1 MLRRGLDS
9 LLLRKVG
16 RPLKSVKKI
25 ALGGMIAALCIVLM
39 MLTGL
44 LPMAEFALPA
54 LAGVLLI
61 MLVVEISPKWAFLV
75 YIAVAI
81 LSLLLA
87 PSKDSAVFFTAF
99 LGWYPIAKSKL
110 ENIRKPALEWIW
122 KILIFNFSI
131 GVGLVAAIYLFRLN
145 DYMEILQDSVWFL
158 ALGWLFLNVVFVI
171 YDIALTRLITAYIK
185 WFRPKYI
192 QKILGN

>member
-1 MLRRGLDS
+1 MK
-9 LLLRKVG
+9 KV
-16 RPLKSVKKI
+16 
-25 ALGGMIAALCIVLM
+25 ALGGMVAALCIVLM

-75 YIAVAI
+75 YLAVAI

-110 ENIRKPALEWIW
+110 ENIKKPVLEWVW
-122 KILIFNFSI
+122 KVLIFNISI
-131 GVGLVAAIYLFRLN
+131 GAGLAAAVYMFRLS
-145 DYMEILQDSVWFL
+145 DYVEILQDSVWML
-158 ALGWLFLNVVFVI
+158 VLGWLFLNAVFVI

-192 QKILGN
+192 QKIMGKF

>member
-1 MLRRGLDS
+1 M
-9 LLLRKVG
+9 
-16 RPLKSVKKI
+16 KSVKKV
-25 ALGGMIAALCIVLM
+25 ALGGMVAALCIVLM

-75 YIAVAI
+75 YLAVAI

-87 PSKDSAVFFTAF
+87 PRKDSAVFFTAF

-110 ENIRKPALEWIW
+110 ENIRKPALEWMW
-122 KILIFNFSI
+122 KILIYNFSI

-145 DYMEILQDSVWFL
+145 DYVEILQDSVWLL
-158 ALGWLFLNVVFVI
+158 ALGGLFLNVVFVI

-192 QKILGN
+192 QKILGK

>member
-1 MLRRGLDS
+1 
-9 LLLRKVG
+9 
-16 RPLKSVKKI
+16 
-25 ALGGMIAALCIVLM
+25 MIAALSIVCM

-110 ENIRKPALEWIW
+110 ENIRKPVLEWIW
-122 KILIFNFSI
+122 KVLLFNVSI
-131 GVGLVAAIYLFRLN
+131 GAGLAAAIYLFRLS
-145 DYMEILQDSVWFL
+145 DYVEMLQDSAWIL
-158 ALGWLFLNVVFVI
+158 IAGWLFLNVVFVI
-171 YDIALTRLITAYIK
+171 YDIALTRLITAYVK

-192 QKILGN
+192 QKILGKFS

>member
-1 MLRRGLDS
+1 M
-9 LLLRKVG
+9 V
-16 RPLKSVKKI
+16 
-25 ALGGMIAALCIVLM
+25 AALCIVLM

-75 YIAVAI
+75 YLAVAI

-110 ENIRKPALEWIW
+110 ENIKKPVLEWVW
-122 KILIFNFSI
+122 KVLIFNISI
-131 GVGLVAAIYLFRLN
+131 GAGLAAAVYMFRLS
-145 DYMEILQDSVWFL
+145 DYVEILQDSVWML
-158 ALGWLFLNVVFVI
+158 VLGWLFLNAVFVI

-192 QKILGN
+192 QKIMGKF

>member
-1 MLRRGLDS
+1 M
-9 LLLRKVG
+9 
-16 RPLKSVKKI
+16 KSVKKV
-25 ALGGMIAALCIVLM
+25 ALGGMVAALCIVLM

-75 YIAVAI
+75 YLAVAI

-110 ENIRKPALEWIW
+110 ENIKKPVLEWVW
-122 KILIFNFSI
+122 KVLIFNISI
-131 GVGLVAAIYLFRLN
+131 GAGLAAAVYMFRLS
-145 DYMEILQDSVWFL
+145 DYVEILQDSVWML
-158 ALGWLFLNVVFVI
+158 LRLLSNPLNKAAKQYLSLLKSVPSTILVERARSFAVL
-171 YDIALTRLITAYIK
+171 LTS
-185 WFRPKYI
+185 FGCNGRPR
-192 QKILGN
+192 

>member
-1 MLRRGLDS
+1 M
-9 LLLRKVG
+9 
-16 RPLKSVKKI
+16 KSVKKV
-25 ALGGMIAALCIVLM
+25 ALGGMVAALCIVLM

-75 YIAVAI
+75 YLAVAI

-87 PSKDSAVFFTAF
+87 PSKDSAVFFTAL

-110 ENIRKPALEWIW
+110 ENIKKPVLEWVW
-122 KILIFNFSI
+122 KVLIFNISI
-131 GVGLVAAIYLFRLN
+131 GAGLAAAVYMFRLS
-145 DYMEILQDSVWFL
+145 DYVEILQDAVWML
-158 ALGWLFLNVVFVI
+158 VLGWLFLNAVFVI

-192 QKILGN
+192 QKIMGKF

>member
-1 MLRRGLDS
+1 M
-9 LLLRKVG
+9 
-16 RPLKSVKKI
+16 KSVKKV
-25 ALGGMIAALCIVLM
+25 ALGGMVAALCIVLM

-75 YIAVAI
+75 YLAVAI

-110 ENIRKPALEWIW
+110 ENIKKPVLEWVW
-122 KILIFNFSI
+122 KVLIFNISI
-131 GVGLVAAIYLFRLN
+131 GAGLAAAVYMFRLS
-145 DYMEILQDSVWFL
+145 DYVEILQDSVWML
-158 ALGWLFLNVVFVI
+158 VLGWLFLNAVFVI

-192 QKILGN
+192 QKIMGKF

>member
-1 MLRRGLDS
+1 M
-9 LLLRKVG
+9 
-16 RPLKSVKKI
+16 KSVKKV

-44 LPMAEFALPA
+44 LPMADFALPA

-61 MLVVEISPKWAFLV
+61 ILVVEISPKWAFLV
-75 YIAVAI
+75 YLAVAI

-110 ENIRKPALEWIW
+110 EHIKSLVLEWVW
-122 KILIFNFSI
+122 KVLIFNASI
-131 GVGLVAAIYLFRLN
+131 GAGLAAVLYLFRLS
-145 DYMEILQDSVWFL
+145 DYLEIFQDSAWML
-158 ALGWLFLNVVFVI
+158 ILGWLFLNVVFVI

-185 WFRPKYI
+185 WFRPKYV
-192 QKILGN
+192 QKIMGK

>member
-1 MLRRGLDS
+1 M
-9 LLLRKVG
+9 
-16 RPLKSVKKI
+16 KSVKKV
-25 ALGGMIAALCIVLM
+25 ALGGMVAALCIVLM

-75 YIAVAI
+75 YLAVAI

-87 PSKDSAVFFTAF
+87 PSKDSAVFFTAL

-110 ENIRKPALEWIW
+110 ENIKKPVLEWVW
-122 KILIFNFSI
+122 KVLIFNISI
-131 GVGLVAAIYLFRLN
+131 GAGLAAAVYMFRLS
-145 DYMEILQDSVWFL
+145 DYVEILQDSVWML
-158 ALGWLFLNVVFVI
+158 VLGWLFLNAVFVI

-192 QKILGN
+192 QKIMGKF

>member
-1 MLRRGLDS
+1 M
-9 LLLRKVG
+9 
-16 RPLKSVKKI
+16 KSVKKV
-25 ALGGMIAALCIVLM
+25 ALGGMVAALCIVLM

-75 YIAVAI
+75 YLSVAI

-110 ENIRKPALEWIW
+110 ENIKKPVLEWVW
-122 KILIFNFSI
+122 KVLIFNISI
-131 GVGLVAAIYLFRLN
+131 GAGLAAAVYMFRLS
-145 DYMEILQDSVWFL
+145 DYVEILQDSVWML
-158 ALGWLFLNVVFVI
+158 VLGWLFLNAIFVI

-192 QKILGN
+192 QKIMGKF

>member
-1 MLRRGLDS
+1 MK
-9 LLLRKVG
+9 KV
-16 RPLKSVKKI
+16 
-25 ALGGMIAALCIVLM
+25 ALGGMVAALCIVLM

-75 YIAVAI
+75 YLAVAI

-110 ENIRKPALEWIW
+110 ENIKKPVLEWVW
-122 KILIFNFSI
+122 KVLIFNISI
-131 GVGLVAAIYLFRLN
+131 GAGLAAAVYLFRLS
-145 DYMEILQDSVWFL
+145 DYVEILQDSVWML
-158 ALGWLFLNVVFVI
+158 VLGWLFLNAVFVI

-192 QKILGN
+192 QKIMGKF

>member
-1 MLRRGLDS
+1 M
-9 LLLRKVG
+9 
-16 RPLKSVKKI
+16 KSVKKV
-25 ALGGMIAALCIVLM
+25 ALGGMVAALCIVLM

-61 MLVVEISPKWAFLV
+61 MLVVEISPRWAFLV
-75 YIAVAI
+75 YLAVAI

-110 ENIRKPALEWIW
+110 ENIKKPVLEWVW
-122 KILIFNFSI
+122 KVLIFNISI
-131 GVGLVAAIYLFRLN
+131 GAGLAAAVYLFRLS
-145 DYMEILQDSVWFL
+145 DYVEILQGSVWML
-158 ALGWLFLNVVFVI
+158 VLGWLFLNAVFVI

-192 QKILGN
+192 QKIMGKF

>member
-1 MLRRGLDS
+1 MK
-9 LLLRKVG
+9 KV
-16 RPLKSVKKI
+16 
-25 ALGGMIAALCIVLM
+25 ALGGMVAALCIVLM

-75 YIAVAI
+75 YLSVAF

-110 ENIRKPALEWIW
+110 ENIKKPVLEWVW
-122 KILIFNFSI
+122 KVLIFNISI
-131 GVGLVAAIYLFRLN
+131 GAGLAAAVYMFRLS
-145 DYMEILQDSVWFL
+145 DYVEILQDSVWML
-158 ALGWLFLNVVFVI
+158 VLGWLFLNAVFVI

-192 QKILGN
+192 QKIMGKF